1 MFGDLL
7 GDMQKKQADLQ
18 NKLAEQEIN
27 AEAGGGAI
35 KVKANALR
43 EILDIE
49 IDKSKLDWDDLE
61 QVEDLL
67 LEAVNRA
74 LDAAVEEET
83 KASQSLMSGLIP
95 PGMEGMFG

>member
-7 GDMQKKQADLQ
+7 GDMQKKQEDLQ
-18 NKLAEQEIN
+18 NKLAQVEIE

-49 IDKSKLDWDDLE
+49 IDKSKLNWNDLE
-61 QVEDLL
+61 EVEDLL

-74 LDAAVEEET
+74 LDAAAEKET
-83 KASQSLMSGLIP
+83 SASQSLMSDLLP
-95 PGMEGMFG
+95 PGLAGMF